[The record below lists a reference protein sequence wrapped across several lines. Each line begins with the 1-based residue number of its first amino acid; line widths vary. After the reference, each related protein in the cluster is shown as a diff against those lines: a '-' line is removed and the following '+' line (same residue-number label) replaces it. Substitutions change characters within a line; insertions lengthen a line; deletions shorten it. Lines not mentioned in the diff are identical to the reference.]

1 MTRVRQCRIIA
12 QVSIPMLT
20 IVETSAFARR
30 AGKLLSTEEH
40 EELIFYLALHP
51 QSGDEIPGTGGV
63 RKVRF
68 AARGKGKS
76 GGVRVIYYFFD
87 EENPL
92 YAIFLYGKNEQANLT
107 PKQKREV
114 SAFAA
119 TLKAAA
125 KVRRIKLK
133 GSNHEAE
140 ECCRRTCRGHAR
152 GGRHRQGRGRSPPPF
167 TSFRS
172 RLKWMCVRC
181 GRPPASAARS
191 LRAASPS
198 TRAPC
203 RIGSKGGGVRIAQRE
218 LI

>member
-1 MTRVRQCRIIA
+1 MQAVWPRECAGLDEYAAMPHTRG
-12 QVSIPMLT
+12 VSIPMLT
-20 IVETSAFARR
+20 VVETSAFARR

-40 EELIFYLALHP
+40 EDLIFYLALHP

-87 EENPL
+87 GDNPL

-114 SAFAA
+114 VAFAA

-125 KVRRIKLK
+125 KVRRIK
-133 GSNHEAE
+133 S
-140 ECCRRTCRGHAR
+140 
-152 GGRHRQGRGRSPPPF
+152 
-167 TSFRS
+167 
-172 RLKWMCVRC
+172 
-181 GRPPASAARS
+181 
-191 LRAASPS
+191 
-198 TRAPC
+198 
-203 RIGSKGGGVRIAQRE
+203 
-218 LI
+218 